1 MLLWIIQIVNEAFVM
16 LIEVYLR
23 VMAWQVVVGLC
34 KTILSHYEL
43 VNIEKAHIFV
53 EPEET
58 RDAIFVFKLVLIVVA

>member
-23 VMAWQVVVGLC
+23 VMDWQVVVGLC

-43 VNIEKAHIFV
+43 VNIKKAHIFV

-58 RDAIFVFKLVLIVVA
+58 RNAIFVFKLVLIVVA